1 MQLKKIK
8 RGIVTI
14 GDELPWAVYDEAGTL
29 LLKKGYTIPNDR
41 QLVVITSNG
50 YYWDEIEE
58 EFSRKVH
65 PFEKIKELQVRL
77 NRVIERFRDGTDR
90 ESAVNELDEV
100 VNILMLLCSN
110 SPDVMIG
117 AVHLFNDRP
126 YSITHLLHISIVT
139 ALQVNDLKLSP
150 HTRKMS
156 VAAALTCN
164 LSMMS
169 LHELLEQQKT
179 PLTDAQREDLK
190 LHPKESVE
198 ILESFKISDPT
209 WLESVLHHH
218 ESVDGTGYPH
228 GLSGDAIPITARVIA
243 VADCYCALVKHKT
256 YRKGYTPSTVLK
268 HFFKQKGQ
276 KLDEELSLRLIK
288 MFGIYPPGTYVKLA
302 NGESAIVIQR
312 SGSAKSMWPIV
323 RSYRSATGPYLAEL
337 LSHDSAEEKFKIKEV
352 MVPETHPHE
361 YDEIWEVDV

>member
-1 MQLKKIK
+1 MQLRKIK
-8 RGIVTI
+8 RGVVTI

-29 LLKKGYTIPNDR
+29 LLKKDYTIPNDR
-41 QLVVITSNG
+41 QLTVIITNG
-50 YYWDEIEE
+50 YYWGEADEV
-58 EFSRKVH
+58 FSRKIH
-65 PFEKIKELQVRL
+65 PFEKTKELQVRL
-77 NRVIERFRDGTDR
+77 NRVVERFRDGTDR
-90 ESAVNELDEV
+90 ESAVNELDEMINV
-100 VNILMLLCSN
+100 LLRLCSDT
-110 SPDVMIG
+110 PDVMIG
-117 AVHLFNDRP
+117 AIHLFNDRP

-139 ALQVNDLKLSP
+139 ALLVNELDLPP
-150 HTRKMS
+150 HTRKMA

-179 PLTDAQREDLK
+179 PLTDAQREELK
-190 LHPKESVE
+190 HHPQESVD
-198 ILESFKISDPT
+198 ILKSFKITDPA

-243 VADCYCALVKHKT
+243 VADCYCALVTNKN

-288 MFGIYPPGTYVKLA
+288 MFGIYPPGTFVKLA
-302 NGESAIVIQR
+302 NGENAIVTYR
-312 SGSAKSMWPIV
+312 SASADSMWPVV
-323 RSYRSATGPYLAEL
+323 RSYRSSAGPYLTEL
-337 LSHDSAEEKFKIKEV
+337 ISHDSAETKFKIKEV
-352 MVPETHPHE
+352 LTPESHPYE
-361 YDEIWEVDV
+361 YDDIWVLE